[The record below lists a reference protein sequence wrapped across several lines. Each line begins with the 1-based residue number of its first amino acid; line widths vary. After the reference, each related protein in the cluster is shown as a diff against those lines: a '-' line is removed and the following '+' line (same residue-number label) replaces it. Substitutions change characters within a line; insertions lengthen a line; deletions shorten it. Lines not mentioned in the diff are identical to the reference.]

1 MKIRA
6 SIFTKILLVILPLV
20 GVPIVIVGYFSV
32 KAAEDRVDRL
42 VRQEQMLL
50 LEAVAKRIN
59 DVLSTCKIDLE
70 TISGLPILED
80 YHLARSFRLEAE
92 AEFNY
97 ENIVRIFR
105 DFIYRTPYYR
115 EISCLDVNGRELIKV
130 VARGAGRDL
139 LNREKED
146 FFQKTRALESGDM
159 YFSDVILPPDGQG
172 LIIQASMP
180 FFSGYREMAGI
191 ILIELDFEKIHEMVK
206 SIRVGESGY
215 AFLMDPLGRVIVHP
229 RYKLYD
235 LNQDTIEDQSLR
247 ELSRDMM
254 AGGSG
259 WMTYTF
265 EDLEKVAAFAPI
277 PALNWSLAV
286 TIPSQEFR
294 KEAQAIRDKI
304 IQVAALVVI
313 LTVTAVSLLSYNL
326 LRPVR
331 RLVNATQRIARGDL
345 DFEVPVRSGD
355 ELGELTTAF
364 NRMVKNL
371 ARTRN
376 ELVRS
381 EKLVSLGRLSAGVAH
396 EIRNP
401 LNAMKAAIVYL
412 QRRRAEDPLIAEY
425 TGLVSEEIDRLNRFV
440 TEFLYFAKQAP
451 PRTQLTDLNKL
462 ILSVEN
468 LFEEQ
473 AKKNS
478 IVFINRLDSDLP
490 LIMVD
495 AHQMEQ
501 VLINLVVNAMEAM
514 PGGGS
519 VTVSTIWLSSRD
531 QARIMIH
538 DNGHGI
544 SSRHLQNIF
553 DPFFTTKETGTGL
566 GLTLSLG
573 IVESHGGTINLKS
586 QPGQG
591 ATVYVE
597 LPLTREQ
604 KTEDG

>member
-473 AKKNS
+473 AKK
-478 IVFINRLDSDLP
+478 
-490 LIMVD
+490 
-495 AHQMEQ
+495 
-501 VLINLVVNAMEAM
+501 
-514 PGGGS
+514 
-519 VTVSTIWLSSRD
+519 
-531 QARIMIH
+531 
-538 DNGHGI
+538 
-544 SSRHLQNIF
+544 
-553 DPFFTTKETGTGL
+553 K
-566 GLTLSLG
+566 
-573 IVESHGGTINLKS
+573 
-586 QPGQG
+586 
-591 ATVYVE
+591 
-597 LPLTREQ
+597 
-604 KTEDG
+604 